1 MRTNEEILE
10 EIHLHKNHKWNT
22 QRKYKYAVQK
32 YCKYHNKTLHELLEE
47 AETEEEKGLRWKHR
61 KLKKRLLNYRQ
72 WLVENYAKNTINA
85 NFIPIL
91 VIYEFHE
98 IEIHKLPRIS
108 NLKKT
113 APITYKDLPDKEVIR
128 AALDIA
134 SPAMKAVILFT
145 VSSGTA
151 RAETL
156 SLTINDYMKATQEYH
171 NTNNITEMIDT
182 LNKIENVVPTF
193 TILRQK
199 TNKYYTTYCS
209 PEAVKAINHY
219 LLSRTDP
226 LTPESQ
232 LFRLGETT
240 FIIKFEELNDEL
252 GLGKVRKYRRLRS
265 HMLRKYHATSLY
277 NDGLSLDK
285 INDLQGKTKNRTD
298 SVYFMTNPEDLKLEY
313 IEHLPVLSMGK
324 DVEKITVKS
333 PEYLKLE
340 TTNKELEEKVTN
352 QQAKYD
358 SMLKRIEALENKS
371 DEDILNKFRKK

>member
-1 MRTNEEILE
+1 MKTNEEILE
-10 EIHLHKNHKWNT
+10 EIHIHKNHKWNT

-47 AETEEEKGLRWKHR
+47 AEQEEEKGIRWKHR

-91 VIYEFHE
+91 VIYEFYE
-98 IEIHKLPRIS
+98 IELQKLPRIS
-108 NLKKT
+108 NIQKT

-134 SPAMKAVILFT
+134 SPLMKAVILFT

-156 SLTINDYMKATQEYH
+156 NLTINDYMKATQEYH
-171 NTNNITEMIDT
+171 NTNDITEMIDT
-182 LNKIENVVPTF
+182 LNKIEDVVPTF
-193 TILRQK
+193 NILRQK

-219 LLSRTDP
+219 LLSRVDP
-226 LTPESQ
+226 LTPDSP
-232 LFRLGETT
+232 LFKIGETT

-252 GLGKVRKYRRLRS
+252 GLGFVGNYRRLRS
-265 HMLRKYHATSLY
+265 HMLRKYHATTLY
-277 NDGLSLDK
+277 NDGMALDK
-285 INDLQGKTKNRTD
+285 INDLQGKTKNKTD

-313 IEHLPVLSMGK
+313 IEHLPALSMGK

-333 PEYLKLE
+333 PEF
-340 TTNKELEEKVTN
+340 
-352 QQAKYD
+352 
-358 SMLKRIEALENKS
+358 SRLENELKDKT
-371 DEDILNKFRKK
+371 DEVESVNERLNNIEKILGELGIGGIVDKVKKE